1 MARTVLTKQA
11 IVQAGLTPSL
21 AAANVDGH
29 YFEGSGTVYLEVKNA
44 SAGAIDVTVQTPA
57 TVAGLAVAELV
68 VSIPATTGQKKIGPF
83 MPRAFNR
90 PAGGSDAGLVYV
102 DFSAVASVTCG
113 LFGI

>member
-11 IVQAGLTPSL
+11 IVQAGLTPAL

-44 SAGAIDVTVQTPA
+44 AGAPIDVTVQTPA
-57 TVAGLAVAELV
+57 VVAGLAVADLV
-68 VSIPATTGQKKIGPF
+68 VTIPATTGQKKIGPF
-83 MPRAFNR
+83 NTRAFNR

-102 DFSAVASVTCG
+102 DFSAVTSVTVG
-113 LFGI
+113 LFGF